1 MSIMPSIDKKFILD
15 NVFNSNEKMFEEYTT
30 FVETGTYMAETTV
43 MASEVFNTVHTIE
56 IKKAFCDRARNLYK
70 DKKNINFHLGDSSI
84 LTPFI
89 CKKIN
94 TRTVF
99 FLDGHWSA
107 GNTGKGKKDCPL
119 YEELT
124 AIINNL
130 NEEAFIIVDDCR
142 LFGKGP
148 RKGDEICDWEDINVK
163 SILNTCDSRIISHHF
178 ADSECAKN
186 DRLIIHIKKL
196 Q

>member
-1 MSIMPSIDKKFILD
+1 MEAI
-15 NVFNSNEKMFEEYTT
+15 
-30 FVETGTYMAETTV
+30 
-43 MASEVFNTVHTIE
+43 
-56 IKKAFCDRARNLYK
+56 
-70 DKKNINFHLGDSSI
+70 
-84 LTPFI
+84 
-89 CKKIN
+89 
-94 TRTVF
+94 
-99 FLDGHWSA
+99 
-107 GNTGKGKKDCPL
+107 TGKGKKDCPL

-178 ADSECAKN
+178 ADSEVLRMI
-186 DRLIIHIKKL
+186 D
-196 Q
+196 